1 MEITVVDTPGLA
13 DGTGNEEEYLQ
24 KIKEKVTV
32 FDAFIFC
39 TEMNTHRFRNDDIKT
54 VQKLTEAFGSQLW
67 EHAVV
72 VLTFANEVH
81 PPPRKNDVAEQEFF
95 YQRVRVFKKKIQEV
109 VLNVGVPEEVVINVP
124 LVPAGDLSEPRLPG
138 IDNWLTYFWIATFKR
153 LNRSARPTFFLANIT
168 RFNCISSSKEEIQRG
183 GRLSFGRSSPRRE
196 LVGGNQ
202 LQRRIQ
208 RRSFQGFD
216 LVHRGHCSDGNT
228 DSDGAC
234 HARNRSKSMTEP
246 KQRTPPKPKPK
257 PNHESKRSG
266 NGKGAT
272 ADAPKLGIDLDEPSA
287 NEMMM
292 EIIHEVGKEAS
303 KVVGDLIRPGT
314 GRVLSVI
321 FAWVMTLV
329 KGWLKKNST
338 KENDVVEEEEEEVE
352 EEEEEE
358 EGEQEKD

>member
-1 MEITVVDTPGLA
+1 MVDTPGLA

-81 PPPRKNDVAEQEFF
+81 PPPSKNDVAVQEFF
-95 YQRVRVFKKKIQEV
+95 DQRVRIFRKKIQEV
-109 VLNVGVPEEVVINVP
+109 VLNVGVPEGVVINLP

-138 IDNWLTYFWIATFKR
+138 IDNWFRCFWITTFKR

-168 RFNCISSSKEEIQRG
+168 RFDCVSSSQEEIQT
-183 GRLSFGRSSPRRE
+183 L
-196 LVGGNQ
+196 
-202 LQRRIQ
+202 
-208 RRSFQGFD
+208 
-216 LVHRGHCSDGNT
+216 
-228 DSDGAC
+228 
-234 HARNRSKSMTEP
+234 NRSKCMTEP
-246 KQRTPPKPKPK
+246 KQRTPPKPRPKPK
-257 PNHESKRSG
+257 PKRSG
-266 NGKGAT
+266 NGQGVT
-272 ADAPKLGIDLDEPSA
+272 VDAPVSIDLDEPSA
-287 NEMMM
+287 KEIIM

-314 GRVLSVI
+314 GRVWSDV

-329 KGWLKKNST
+329 KGWLKENPAK
-338 KENDVVEEEEEEVE
+338 KNDVVEEE
-352 EEEEEE
+352 
-358 EGEQEKD
+358 GEQEED